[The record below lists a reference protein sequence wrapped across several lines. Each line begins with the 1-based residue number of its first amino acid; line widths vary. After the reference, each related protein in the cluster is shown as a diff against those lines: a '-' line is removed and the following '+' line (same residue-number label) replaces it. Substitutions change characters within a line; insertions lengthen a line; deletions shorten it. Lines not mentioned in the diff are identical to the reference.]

1 MATDTRNALLD
12 SAEHAAR
19 TVGFDGFSYA
29 DLANEV
35 GIRKASI
42 HHHFPSKANLSVELM
57 QRYFTKFET
66 IRAEFRTS
74 PRTGAAQLS
83 AVINCYREGINEGKS
98 VCLCVSFTTSRE
110 SLPDEVSQLVRRFRT
125 MVIEWLTA
133 AFHAGQSDG
142 SIKDVSDPTM
152 EAAATLCLF
161 EGAQLA
167 ARAEE
172 DPSLFDNAVQLLKQR
187 LTR

>member
-1 MATDTRNALLD
+1 MASDTRNALLD
-12 SAEHAAR
+12 SAERAAR
-19 TVGFDGFSYA
+19 TLGFDGFSYA

-57 QRYFTKFET
+57 QRYLAKFEA
-66 IRAEFRTS
+66 IRAEFRSS
-74 PRTGAAQLS
+74 PRTGAEQLS
-83 AVINCYREGINEGKS
+83 AMINSYRNGIDEGKS

-125 MVIEWLTA
+125 MVTEWLVA

-142 SIKDVSDPTM
+142 SISNVADPTM
-152 EAAATLCLF
+152 EATATLSLF

-167 ARAEE
+167 ARSEE
-172 DPSLFDNAVQLLKQR
+172 DPSLFDNAVELLKRR
-187 LTR
+187 LTQ

>member
-57 QRYFTKFET
+57 QRYLAKFET
-66 IRAEFRTS
+66 ARAEFRTS
-74 PRTGAAQLS
+74 PRSGAAQLS
-83 AVINCYREGINEGKS
+83 AVINSYRDGIGEGKS

-110 SLPDEVSQLVRRFRT
+110 SLPDEVSELVRRFRT
-125 MVIEWLTA
+125 MVTEWLA
-133 AFHAGQSDG
+133 ASFHAGQSDG
-142 SIKDVSDPTM
+142 SILNIIDPTM
-152 EAAATLCLF
+152 EAAAALSLF

-172 DPSLFDNAVQLLKQR
+172 DPSLFDNAVQLLRQR
-187 LTR
+187 LTH

>member
-1 MATDTRNALLD
+1 MPTDTRNALLD
-12 SAEHAAR
+12 SAERAAR

-42 HHHFPSKANLSVELM
+42 DHHFPSKANLSVELM
-57 QRYFTKFET
+57 QRYLTKFEAV
-66 IRAEFRTS
+66 RAEFRTS
-74 PRTGAAQLS
+74 PRTGAEQLS
-83 AVINCYREGINEGKS
+83 AAINSYRDGINEGKT

-125 MVIEWLTA
+125 MMTEWLVA

-142 SIKDVSDPTM
+142 SIKGVTDPTM
-152 EAAATLCLF
+152 EAAATLSLF

-187 LTR
+187 LSI